1 VSLSPTSR
9 AGSGLAI
16 GLCPEA
22 VGIVRLG
29 GWRHARVDGQELLE
43 VAEPSADGM
52 AALTTLE
59 HWLQQNRRTPAGLRR
74 WFPAPANVVL
84 SDRLVRYARI
94 PWAGG
99 ALSRNEED
107 ALILACFEERY
118 GDMSAWTVRSETGRY
133 GDGQLAAAV
142 PSMLMAG
149 LHRVLQAHRLACRA
163 VSPYFVACWN
173 RWRRDIAKANGKVD
187 AMFAVTEAGTTI
199 IGTLDAAGGGWRSLR
214 SLRAASSELPAVLA
228 REAVLLSL
236 PERPATW
243 VHSPQS
249 DATATAGGNIHVLST
264 SPGLPAVIV
273 MALSAVGQ

>member
-1 VSLSPTSR
+1 MSLSPTSR

-199 IGTLDAAGGGWRSLR
+199 IGTLDAAGRQPHYQHGHRDTPADTNTDGRARRKIEGDMSHWPTA
-214 SLRAASSELPAVLA
+214 LRAI
-228 REAVLLSL
+228 
-236 PERPATW
+236 TM
-243 VHSPQS
+243 
-249 DATATAGGNIHVLST
+249 TAGR
-264 SPGLPAVIV
+264 PGDVDRT
-273 MALSAVGQ
+273 